1 MLLPRARPN
10 WSAWQD
16 STCRSFGTPVERAQV
31 SRQSDDL
38 VRGLGTHP
46 ARLNFVDWPIMQM
59 PSWQAVKPPPTK
71 HVLRKYPRHL
81 LSVPLTVHAIS
92 GCHASLAHGLT
103 LDLSQGGVSAV
114 LCGAVHVAQTV
125 WLELQLPKGTLQTVA
140 NIRHARPAGAGLSSA
155 LLAPA
160 SKMAKLS
167 ASSGY
172 PGNQLQALILCTS
185 ASLSLRL
192 RRQA

>member
-1 MLLPRARPN
+1 MKPILLLRARPN
-10 WSAWQD
+10 WSAGQD

-114 LCGAVHVAQTV
+114 LCGAVHVEQTV
-125 WLELQLPKGTLQTVA
+125 WLELQLPKRTRQTLA
-140 NIRHARPAGAGLSSA
+140 NIRHARPCRCGFEFRS
-155 LLAPA
+155 
-160 SKMAKLS
+160 
-167 ASSGY
+167 
-172 PGNQLQALILCTS
+172 PGPGFEDGKAQCIQ
-185 ASLSLRL
+185 RL
-192 RRQA
+192 PR